1 MRYLQLATAILC
13 AVTVQSAHADPIPT
27 FHATQATMV
36 MGPNTGSGENVLF
49 SLTGPGV
56 DLAGIGGMGCFEWCT
71 GQPIPVDTLTITSQ
85 IFISTYTSV
94 VLGGVS
100 YEPSQGISF
109 QDPLFNDSGT
119 LNTFSTGFVGEGP
132 TFTQFNLTSPNSS
145 WVLNFGST
153 TDQEG
158 NPAIFFKNGTF
169 SATAPLATPEPATI
183 VLTLTGSV
191 GAGWITKRRSLPVRD
206 ADA

>member
-1 MRYLQLATAILC
+1 MRYLHLATAILC

-27 FHATQATMV
+27 FHATQAKMV

-56 DLAGIGGMGCFEWCT
+56 DIAGIGGMGCFDWCT
-71 GQPIPVDTLTITSQ
+71 GQPIPVDTFPSMSQ
-85 IFISTYTSV
+85 IFISTFTSA
-94 VLGGVS
+94 VLGGVTYS
-100 YEPSQGISF
+100 PTDLGF
-109 QDPLFNDSGT
+109 NDPPLFNDSGG
-119 LNTFSTGFVGEGP
+119 LNMSSSGFVGEGP
-132 TFTQFNLTSPNSS
+132 TFTQFNLTSPNTS
-145 WVLNFGST
+145 WVLNFGPT

-158 NPAIFFKNGTF
+158 NPAMFFKNGTF

-183 VLTLTGSV
+183 ALTLTASV
-191 GAGWITKRRSLPVRD
+191 GGGWITKRRSLPVRD